1 MDGQV
6 VLILI
11 TLFAA
16 IVNGGL
22 GYGFSSLTMPV
33 ALVFYTN
40 RLLNPAMVLIEVCV
54 NIYVLVMNRGSLGTV
69 WPRVYP
75 IVIGIPVGVAIGSF
89 FLTTVSPGWIKLFT
103 YSLLLPMILI
113 QAAGIRYPIQ
123 NERKIGGPFGVGIGF
138 LYAMTTISGPPLAVL
153 FNNQGLVKKEFRA
166 ALGLIRTVEAC
177 VTATAYTWLGLYSAE
192 SFRLLVTI
200 LPSVIIGIPIGV
212 FLIRNMNSE
221 TFRRIC
227 MTFDVWVVGFGLS
240 RVFIELKLLPS
251 PWAYGLMATALII
264 DAWLL
269 YVYFSNPQPAKNR
282 PAETAHPLGES

>member
-40 RLLNPAMVLIEVCV
+40 RLLNPAMVLVEVCV
-54 NIYVLVMNRGSLGTV
+54 NIYVLVINRKSLREV

-75 IVIGIPVGVAIGSF
+75 IAIGIPLGVAIGSF
-89 FLTTVSPGWIKLFT
+89 LLTSVSPGWVKFFT
-103 YSLLLPMILI
+103 YTLLLPMILI
-113 QAAGIRYPIQ
+113 QAAGIRRPIR

-138 LYAMTTISGPPLAVL
+138 LYSLTTISGPPLAVF
-153 FNNQGLVKKEFRA
+153 FNNQGLVKRDFRA
-166 ALGLIRTVEAC
+166 ALGLIRTVESA
-177 VTATAYTWLGLYSAE
+177 VTGVAYVWLGLYSAE
-192 SFRLLVTI
+192 SFRILLTI
-200 LPSVIIGIPIGV
+200 LPSVVIGIPVGV
-212 FLIRNMNSE
+212 FLIRNMNTE

-251 PWAYGLMATALII
+251 PWAYGVMATALII

-269 YVYFSNPQPAKNR
+269 YVYFSDPQRIQTA
-282 PAETAHPLGES
+282 PAEANPVGET